1 MIRATGGA
9 RPRAVRAAT
18 LARVALVLLVAASVY
33 ALFRDQELKR
43 EAPLVNGHSATTRFD
58 PSGPPPRE
66 AHFHLKLSVGDVVDV
81 TVLAAG
87 TDRAVDVI
95 ARDRRVRE
103 YRMFELIWDGRTSAG
118 APAAPGRYLVEVR
131 LERAG
136 RTVIVP
142 GFELVLEGGT
152 P

>member
-1 MIRATGGA
+1 VIRATGGA

-43 EAPLVNGHSATTRFD
+43 EAPLVNGHSATTRFH
-58 PSGPPPRE
+58 PSGPPPRA
-66 AHFHLKLSVGDVVDV
+66 AHFHLKLSVGDLVDV

-95 ARDRRVRE
+95 ARNRRVRE
-103 YRMFELIWDGRTSAG
+103 YRRFELIWDGRTSAG
-118 APAAPGRYLVEVR
+118 APSAPGRYLVEVR
-131 LERAG
+131 LEHAG

-142 GFELVLEGGT
+142 GFELVLEGGA

>member
-9 RPRAVRAAT
+9 RPRALRAAT
-18 LARVALVLLVAASVY
+18 LSGAVLVLLVAASVY

-43 EAPLVNGHSATTRFD
+43 EAPLVNGHSATTRFH
-58 PSGPPPRE
+58 PQGPPPRA
-66 AHFHLKLSVGDVVDV
+66 AHFHLRLSVGDVVDV
-81 TVLAAG
+81 TVLAAA

-95 ARDRRVRE
+95 ARSRRVRE
-103 YRMFELIWDGRTSAG
+103 YRKFELVWNGRTAAG
-118 APAAPGRYLVEVR
+118 APAPPGRYLVEVR

-142 GFELVLEGGT
+142 GFALVLEGGT
-152 P
+152 T

>member
-1 MIRATGGA
+1 VIRATGGA
-9 RPRAVRAAT
+9 RPREVRAAT
-18 LARVALVLLVAASVY
+18 LARVALALLVAASVY

-43 EAPLVNGHSATTRFD
+43 EAPLVNGHSATTRFN
-58 PSGPPPRE
+58 PGGPPPRA

-87 TDRAVDVI
+87 TDRPVAVI
-95 ARDRRVRE
+95 ASNRRVRE
-103 YRMFELIWDGRTSAG
+103 YRRFELIWNGRTAAG
-118 APAAPGRYLVEVR
+118 AQAPPGRYLVEIR
-131 LERAG
+131 LEHSG

>member
-1 MIRATGGA
+1 MIRATGGV
-9 RPRAVRAAT
+9 RPRALRAAT
-18 LARVALVLLVAASVY
+18 LARAVLVLLVAASVY

-43 EAPLVNGHSATTRFD
+43 EAPLVNGHSATTRFR
-58 PSGPPPRE
+58 PGGPPPRS

-87 TDRAVDVI
+87 TNRAVDVI

-103 YRMFELIWDGRTSAG
+103 YKKFELIWNGRTATG
-118 APAAPGRYLVEVR
+118 APAPPGRYLVEVR

-136 RTVIVP
+136 RSVIVP
-142 GFELVLEGGT
+142 GFQLVLERSAR
-152 P
+152 